1 MHLHVGVSVL
11 WDPDLWSPSVP
22 FWNGWERMVSEM
34 MNYGYGYSYAWIIA
48 LVIGLIVVAI
58 AIYAVVQLGRGRTDG
73 RYPPRHEKN
82 EALEILNRRYAN
94 GDISDEEYE
103 RMKKRLENRP

>member
-1 MHLHVGVSVL
+1 
-11 WDPDLWSPSVP
+11 
-22 FWNGWERMVSEM
+22 MVNEM
-34 MNYGYGYSYAWIIA
+34 MNYGYGYSYGWIIA

-58 AIYAVVQLGRGRTDG
+58 AVYAVVQLGRGRNGNDG